1 MYLTPKTLLKKCR
14 MEKREILILRD
25 KLEQIQFSLLP
36 RAIQLKEIN
45 VQESGDADPL
55 ANRSAA
61 HLDLENELKQQIE
74 VMKEHEA
81 EAHRYVARLRNSRH
95 RQMLELYYLSFWRD
109 PKGGFHLYTWEMVA
123 EELEISERHLY
134 RIIPDLF
141 KELKKIR

>member
-14 MEKREILILRD
+14 MEKREILILQD
-25 KLEQIQFSLLP
+25 KLDQIQYSLLP
-36 RAIQLKEIN
+36 RAIQLKDIN

-55 ANRSAA
+55 ADRSAA
-61 HLDLENELKQQIE
+61 HVDLENELRRQIE
-74 VMKEHEA
+74 TMKEHDT

-109 PKGGFHLYTWEMVA
+109 PKGGFHLYTWEMIA
-123 EELEISERHLY
+123 EEMGVSERHIY
-134 RIIPDLF
+134 RLIPEVF